1 MMCIIKG
8 GNFMLLMYQHKG
20 ASDHAQKLFQN
31 MSWKCLIGILYH
43 VFGCLIGTCPVQV
56 SE

>member
-1 MMCIIKG
+1 
-8 GNFMLLMYQHKG
+8 MLLTYQHKG